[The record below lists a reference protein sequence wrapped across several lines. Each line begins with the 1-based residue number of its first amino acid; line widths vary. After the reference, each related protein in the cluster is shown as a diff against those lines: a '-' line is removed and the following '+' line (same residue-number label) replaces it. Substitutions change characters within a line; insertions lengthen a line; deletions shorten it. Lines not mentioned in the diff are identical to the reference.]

1 MHTAQHANGYQHIAG
16 AVRQAINL
24 WRQRLGMPH
33 LAVLAGG
40 LLVAPTA
47 LGLPTGQQVVAGTV
61 STSTPVAGS
70 LLINQT
76 SQTAILNWQSFSI
89 AAGEKVQFLQPNA
102 ASVALNRVLG
112 NDPSRIFGS
121 LSANG
126 QVFLLNPNGVLF
138 APGSRIDTGALVAS
152 TQSLSDAD
160 FMAGRYQFIG
170 AGNGEVRNQGSITAL
185 PGGYVLLSGREVS
198 NDGDISAPRGSVG
211 LLSGD
216 RVTMDRAGDGMV
228 RFSVDAAAVDARVR
242 NAGRITADGGRIA
255 LLASA
260 VDGALAT
267 VVNQSGQLRANS
279 ISEANGIITLG
290 GGQSGTVSVTGS
302 VSAVGDD
309 AGEQGGQIRVLG
321 DRVGLFAGASLDAT
335 GTAGGGQV
343 LVGGN
348 LQGRGPEQNAS
359 YTYVD
364 AAARIDVSATAA
376 GNGGTAILW
385 SDRGTQ
391 FAGSVD
397 ARGGAAGGN
406 GGFVEVSGRDHLS
419 FAGTSDRSAVAGRAG
434 TLLLDPT
441 NLTIDNSGDSNIN
454 AVTPFAPTAAPSV
467 LTWNSIKSSL
477 AGGNVVVTTA
487 GTPESGEAGD
497 ITVAAASGDLT
508 SSNSLTLRAAGSLGS
523 INVNAAITNSGA
535 GALSLEA
542 DGGISLDSAITL
554 SGNLSL
560 ATQGALTQSAPLNVG
575 GTTTLTGG
583 AQSLLLTNAGNLFVG
598 AVSASGSNIS
608 LRDSG
613 ALKLG
618 TWITSGNVS
627 LNAGGALTQ
636 TGTLSIAGNTLIT
649 AVGNDVTLTNAGN
662 HFTGAVSVSGR
673 DVSLQDSAALV
684 LNTSN
689 ITGAATVRA
698 DGGLSQV
705 GAVLVS
711 GSTSIT
717 ATGQAVSLPNA
728 GNNFGGAL
736 SLAAKDVI
744 VTDSNALS
752 LGASFISG
760 DATVTAGGALTQ
772 TGALSVTGNTSITAT
787 GQTVTLTQAGN
798 DFSGTIGV
806 NAKDLSLTD
815 ANALALSA
823 STLSGNAT
831 LSAGGAVTQTGALVV
846 SGTTTVSASGQSV
859 ALSSS
864 ANDFGGAV
872 SVTAASL
879 SLRDA
884 SALVLGTATVGGN
897 LSLIAGGALSQTGVL
912 SVAGTTAITA
922 TGQNVSLTNVSNDFV
937 GAVSSTANTL
947 ALADS
952 NALVLG
958 ASTVGN
964 TLSVTTGGALTQSGA
979 LSVAGTSVIN
989 SVGQDVTL
997 NNAANDFTG
1006 AVSIAARNASLTD
1019 TNALSLGASTITGA
1033 AVALAGGALTQT
1045 GALTIS
1051 GAATVSASGGDLA
1064 LDNVGN
1070 DFQSTV
1076 SATGA
1081 AVSLRDANDL
1091 SLSALSSGANKA
1103 VAVHAGGLLTLPA
1116 ADINT
1121 GTANL
1126 TLVSGGSFAT
1136 RGALSGAALSL
1147 TAGSGITLS
1156 HDITTASTL
1165 TLATTDATI
1174 NQTAGAL
1181 RVGGATN
1188 VTTGTADASLTSANN
1203 DFVGTVSAT
1212 ARSLSLRDATAL
1224 TLGAST
1230 LTGSATLTSSGALTQ
1245 TGALSVA
1252 GTTTINATGQNVSL
1266 TNAGNSFT
1274 GAVATTAKDLT
1285 LTNAGALVLG
1295 TTGLSGNALVQAA
1308 GSLTQTGALSVSGT
1322 TGITAAGQNVTLANA
1337 ANDFGGAVVVS
1348 GKDVSLVDVSA
1359 LVLGASSI
1367 TGNAT
1372 LISGG
1377 AMTQTAALVVGG
1389 TTTITSTGQDVT
1401 LSNVANDFGG
1411 AVATAARD
1419 ASLRDINGL
1428 VLGTTA
1434 LSANATLVAGGSVT
1448 QTGVLTISGTTAIT
1462 ATGQNV
1468 LLANDGND
1476 FGSVV
1481 SVAGK
1486 DVSLRDV
1493 GALTLGASTV
1503 TGNAALVVGGALT
1516 QTGALTVTGTTG
1528 ITATGQDVLL
1538 GNAAND
1544 FGGAVSITGRDVTLR
1559 DATALLLGTNSVIGT
1574 AALTSGG
1581 ALTQSGALLVTGN
1594 TTVNA
1599 VGQDVTLTNA
1609 GNDFG
1614 GSVSVAGKSVGLRD
1628 VNALVL
1634 GASTISGDATM
1645 IANGAVTQTGAVTV
1659 AGATGITAT
1668 NQDVTLSNAGND
1680 FGAAV
1685 SVAAK
1690 DVSLRDATALSLGT
1704 STITGNAALVAG
1716 GAVTQTGALS
1726 IAGTTGISALGQDV
1740 TLALAGN
1747 EFGGVVSVSAKDAS
1761 LRDVSALALGASTI
1775 TGNAALTVAGALTQ
1789 TGALSVSGTT
1799 AISAT
1804 GYDVTLDTVGNDF
1817 GGAVSANANVLRLRD
1832 ANALMLGATNVTS
1845 NATVVAG
1852 GAVTQIAAMTVAGNT
1867 TVTATGQDIT
1877 LVNVGNDFI
1886 GTVTAAGNNISLRD
1900 ANGLALAAT
1909 TAAGN
1914 LTLVAG
1920 GAVTQSAA
1928 LSVAGTTGITAAGQ
1942 DVTLA
1947 NDGNDFS
1954 GAVSVSAKDVSLRD
1968 STALTLGLS
1977 AVTGNLAL
1985 QSAGP
1990 LTQTAQLTVAG
2001 TSMLNSGAADLL
2013 LDNAGNDFQGSV
2025 SAVGGAVSLRDATA
2039 LTVSSLASAPNKSVT
2054 LRAGGLLSLP
2064 ATAINT
2070 GSADLTLTSGTI
2082 LLTTTALSGN
2092 AVSLSGSTGISLG
2105 NSVSA
2110 GSTLRLT
2117 SADAAISQ
2125 SGGSITA
2132 VGATAI
2138 SAGTGT
2144 VTLASA
2150 GNDFGGAVAVT
2161 ARDLNLRDANA
2172 LTLGPSTLSG
2182 NTTLAAG
2189 GAITQIGAL
2198 LIAGTTAVSAAG
2210 QDVALTSAGN
2220 DFVGAIS
2227 IVGKDVSLRDAN
2239 ALALG
2244 ASAIG
2249 GNLTLASGGA
2259 LTQTG
2264 ALAVAGTTAISS
2276 AGQNVT
2282 LDNAGNDFNGA
2293 LGVVGKDVNL
2303 RDASG
2308 LTLSASNVTGTL
2320 GVLTGGA
2327 VAQSGALSVA
2337 GTTAVNAAGQNITL
2351 DNAAN
2356 DFIGAL
2362 SVNGK
2367 EVSLR
2372 DVTALTLGASTISGA
2387 ATLTSG
2393 SALTQTGTLT
2403 VNGTTTVNAGGQ
2415 SVTLDNA
2422 NNEFI
2427 GALAVTAKDT
2437 SLRDATALVLGTS
2450 VLSGNANI
2458 TTGGA
2463 LTQSGDLTV
2472 AGVTTISATGN
2483 SVTLDN
2489 VGNDFAGAVS
2499 LSAKD
2504 ATLRD
2509 ATALVLGS
2517 SMLTGAATV
2526 TAGGPL
2532 TQNAAVVI
2540 AGKTL
2545 LSSAGDITLDNAA
2558 NDFQSTV
2565 GATGAAIALRDANA
2579 LSVSAI
2585 GNGTNKAV
2593 TLRAGGLLTL
2603 PAQSINTGTADLI
2616 LTSGAALATTG
2627 AMTGANIALTGASGI
2642 TLAHDI
2648 SATGTLGLTTNNAAV
2663 NQTAGNVRVIGISTV
2678 AAGTGAVTL
2687 ANVGNDFVG
2696 AVGVTGST
2704 LTLRDAS
2711 TLVLGP
2717 TALSG
2722 SANLIAVGPI
2732 TQTAAM
2738 TVAGMTTVT
2747 ATGQVI
2753 TLNNTGNDFGG
2764 AVTATGSAV
2773 ALADKNALTATVNST
2788 DASFVTGGA
2797 LVLTVFNQAGQ
2808 DKAGL
2813 GRVDIDTADNSL
2825 TWTQNGYSGRTLN
2838 NNNVGTVLT
2847 ASGAAGRAFTLS
2859 PLTEVVN
2866 FFPYSSNESRFRS
2879 MINTTNLAMLYNG
2892 VAWGSVLAAES
2903 SQLGGGAV
2911 QAWLAGLSSAYS
2923 GMLAGS
2929 YDPTGGSA
2937 LLGIDGLPQA
2947 QGQNSVEALMSHS
2960 ALASCGSSG
2969 QMTSTA
2975 PCAGGP

>member
-1 MHTAQHANGYQHIAG
+1 MHTAQHSNGYQHIAG
-16 AVRQAINL
+16 AVRQAINA

-40 LLVAPTA
+40 LLVAPAA
-47 LGLPTGQQVVAGTV
+47 LGLPTGQQVVAGSAT
-61 STSTPVAGS
+61 TSTPVAGS

-76 SQTAILNWQSFSI
+76 SQAAILNWQSFNI
-89 AAGEKVQFLQPNA
+89 AAGEKVQFLQPNS

-112 NDPSRIFGS
+112 NDASRIFGS
-121 LSANG
+121 LSSNG

-138 APGSRIDTGALVAS
+138 APGSRIDTGGLVVS
-152 TQSLSDAD
+152 TQSISDAD
-160 FMAGRYQFIG
+160 FMAGRYQFTG
-170 AGNGEVRNQGSITAL
+170 AANGEVRNQGSINAL
-185 PGGYVLLSGREVS
+185 PGGYVLLSGRQVS

-211 LLSGD
+211 LIAGE

-228 RFSVDAAAVDARVR
+228 RFSVDAAAVDARVA

-279 ISEANGIITLG
+279 ISETNGIITLG
-290 GGQSGTVSVTGS
+290 GGESGTVSVTGS
-302 VSAVGDD
+302 VTAAGDD

-321 DRVGLFAGASLDAT
+321 DRVGLFAGTALDAT

-348 LQGRGPEQNAS
+348 LQGKGPEQNAS
-359 YTYVD
+359 YAYVD
-364 AAARIDVSATAA
+364 TSARIDVSATAV
-376 GNGGTAILW
+376 GDGGKAIVW

-441 NLTIDNSGDSNIN
+441 NLTIDNSSDSNIN

-508 SSNSLTLRAAGSLGS
+508 SGNSLTLRAAGSLGS
-523 INVNAAITNSGA
+523 INVNAAITNTGA

-554 SGNLSL
+554 GGNLSL
-560 ATQGALTQSAPLNVG
+560 STQGALTQSAALSVS

-613 ALKLG
+613 ALQLG

-627 LNAGGALTQ
+627 LTAGGALTQ
-636 TGTLSIAGNTLIT
+636 TGTLSIAGNTTLT
-649 AVGNDVTLTNAGN
+649 AVGNDVTLTDSGN

-673 DVSLQDSAALV
+673 DVALRDSAALV

-711 GSTSIT
+711 GASSIT

-744 VTDSNALS
+744 VTDTNALS
-752 LGASFISG
+752 LGASVITG
-760 DATVTAGGALTQ
+760 NATVTAGGALTQ
-772 TGALSVTGNTSITAT
+772 TGMLSVTGNTAITAT
-787 GQTVTLTQAGN
+787 GQTVTLTHAGN
-798 DFSGTIGV
+798 DFSGTIAV
-806 NAKDLSLTD
+806 SAKDLGLAD

-823 STLSGNAT
+823 STLSGNANIT
-831 LSAGGAVTQTGALVV
+831 AGGAVTQTGALVV
-846 SGTTTVSASGQSV
+846 NGTTTVAASGQSV
-859 ALSSS
+859 ALSNS

-879 SLRDA
+879 SLRDT
-884 SALVLGTATVGGN
+884 SALILGTSTVGGN
-897 LSLIAGGALSQTGVL
+897 LSLIAGGALTQTGVL

-947 ALADS
+947 SLADA
-952 NALVLG
+952 NELVMG
-958 ASTVGN
+958 ASTIAN
-964 TLSVTTGGALTQSGA
+964 NLSVTTGGALTQSGA
-979 LSVAGTSVIN
+979 LSVAGTTAIN

-997 NNAANDFTG
+997 SNAANDFTG
-1006 AVSIAARNASLTD
+1006 AVAIAARNAGLSD
-1019 TNALSLGASTITGA
+1019 SNALSLGVSTVTGTASLT
-1033 AVALAGGALTQT
+1033 AGGSMSQT
-1045 GALTIS
+1045 GAVTVGGTATL
-1051 GAATVSASGGDLA
+1051 AANGGDLT
-1064 LDNVGN
+1064 LDNVAN
-1070 DFQSTV
+1070 DFQGAV
-1076 SATGA
+1076 SVTGA
-1081 AVSLRDANDL
+1081 SVSLRDANDL
-1091 SLSALSSGANKA
+1091 NLSALNSGANKA
-1103 VAVHAGGLLTLPA
+1103 VAVRAGGLLTLPA

-1121 GTANL
+1121 GTADL

-1136 RGALSGAALSL
+1136 RGSLSASALSL
-1147 TAGSGITLS
+1147 TAGNGITLA
-1156 HDITTASTL
+1156 HDITTVSTL
-1165 TLATTDATI
+1165 TLATTDAAI

-1181 RVGGATN
+1181 RVGGATS
-1188 VTTGTADASLTSANN
+1188 VITGTADASLTSANN
-1203 DFVGTVSAT
+1203 DFNGTVSAT
-1212 ARSLSLRDATAL
+1212 VRSLSLRDATAL

-1230 LTGSATLTSSGALTQ
+1230 LAGSATLTTGGALTQ
-1245 TGALSVA
+1245 SDVLSVA

-1266 TNAGNSFT
+1266 SNTSNSFT
-1274 GAVATTAKDLT
+1274 GAVATTAKDMT

-1295 TTGLSGNALVQAA
+1295 TTGLSGNAVVQAA
-1308 GSLTQTGALSVSGT
+1308 GAMTQTGAIVVAGT
-1322 TGITAAGQNVTLANA
+1322 TGISAAGQNVTLANA
-1337 ANDFGGAVVVS
+1337 ANDFGGAVAVS
-1348 GKDVSLVDVSA
+1348 GKDVSLADASA
-1359 LVLGASSI
+1359 LVLGASSV

-1372 LISGG
+1372 LSSGG
-1377 AMTQTAALVVGG
+1377 AMTQTAALIVGG

-1401 LSNVANDFGG
+1401 LSNAGNDFGG

-1462 ATGQNV
+1462 ATGQDV
-1468 LLANDGND
+1468 LLANAGND
-1476 FGSVV
+1476 FGSAV

-1493 GALTLGASTV
+1493 GSLALGASTV
-1503 TGNAALVVGGALT
+1503 TGNATLVVGGALT
-1516 QTGALTVTGTTG
+1516 QTGALTVAGTTG
-1528 ITATGQDVLL
+1528 VTATGQDVLL
-1538 GNAAND
+1538 GNGAND

-1574 AALTSGG
+1574 ATLTSGG
-1581 ALTQSGALLVTGN
+1581 ALTQSGALVVTGN
-1594 TTVNA
+1594 TTLNA
-1599 VGQDVTLTNA
+1599 VGQDVTLANA

-1614 GSVSVAGKSVGLRD
+1614 GFVSVAGKSVGLRD

-1634 GASTISGDATM
+1634 GASTISGDAT
-1645 IANGAVTQTGAVTV
+1645 IATAGAVTQTGAVTV
-1659 AGATGITAT
+1659 AGATDITAI
-1668 NQDVTLSNAGND
+1668 NQDVTLSNAAND

-1704 STITGNAALVAG
+1704 STISGNAALVAG

-1726 IAGTTGISALGQDV
+1726 VAGTTGVTALGQNV

-1747 EFGGVVSVSAKDAS
+1747 EFGGLVNLTARDVT
-1761 LRDVSALALGASTI
+1761 LRDAGALSLGASTI
-1775 TGNAALTVAGALTQ
+1775 TGNAALTVGGALTQ
-1789 TGALSVSGTT
+1789 TGALVVTGTT
-1799 AISAT
+1799 GISAT
-1804 GYDVTLDTVGNDF
+1804 GYDVTLDTAGNDF

-1832 ANALMLGATNVTS
+1832 ANALTLGATNVTS

-1852 GAVTQIAAMTVAGNT
+1852 GAVTQSAAMTVAGNT
-1867 TVTATGQDIT
+1867 TLTATGQDIT
-1877 LVNVGNDFI
+1877 LANVGNDFI
-1886 GTVTAAGNNISLRD
+1886 GTVAVAGNNISLRD
-1900 ANGLALAAT
+1900 ANGLALGASS
-1909 TAAGN
+1909 AAGN

-1920 GAVTQSAA
+1920 GSVTQSAA
-1928 LSVAGTTGITAAGQ
+1928 ITATGTTVITAAGH

-1947 NDGNDFS
+1947 NAENDF
-1954 GAVSVSAKDVSLRD
+1954 GAAVSVSAKDLALRD
-1968 STALTLGLS
+1968 SNALTLGLS

-2070 GSADLTLTSGTI
+2070 GSADLTLTSGTT
-2082 LLTTTALSGN
+2082 LLTTNALSGN
-2092 AVSLSGSTGISLG
+2092 AVFLSGSTGISLG

-2132 VGATAI
+2132 VGATTI

-2172 LTLGPSTLSG
+2172 LTLGASTLSG

-2189 GAITQIGAL
+2189 GAITQTGVL
-2198 LIAGTTAVSAAG
+2198 VIAGTTAVSAAG
-2210 QDVALTSAGN
+2210 QDVALNSAEN

-2259 LTQTG
+2259 LTQAG
-2264 ALAVAGTTAISS
+2264 ALTVAGTTVI
-2276 AGQNVT
+2276 
-2282 LDNAGNDFNGA
+2282 NGA
-2293 LGVVGKDVNL
+2293 LGVAGKDVNL

-2308 LTLSASNVTGTL
+2308 LTLSASSVAGSL
-2320 GVLTGGA
+2320 GLLTGGA
-2327 VAQSGALSVA
+2327 VTQSGALSVA

-2356 DFIGAL
+2356 EFIGAL
-2362 SVNGK
+2362 TVNGK
-2367 EVSLR
+2367 DVSLR
-2372 DVTALTLGASTISGA
+2372 DATALTLGASTISGA

-2393 SALTQTGTLT
+2393 SALTQTGALT
-2403 VNGTTTVNAGGQ
+2403 VSGTTTVNAADQ

-2422 NNEFI
+2422 NNEFV
-2427 GALAVTAKDT
+2427 GALAVTAKDA
-2437 SLRDATALVLGTS
+2437 SLRDGTAMVLGAS

-2472 AGVTTISATGN
+2472 AGTTTITASGN
-2483 SVTLDN
+2483 SVTLAN
-2489 VGNDFAGAVS
+2489 AGNDFTGAVS

-2504 ATLRD
+2504 AAVRD
-2509 ATALVLGS
+2509 ATALVLGAS
-2517 SMLTGAATV
+2517 TLTGATTV

-2532 TQNAAVVI
+2532 TQSGALSV
-2540 AGKTL
+2540 AGPATL
-2545 LSSAGDITLDNAA
+2545 TATGDITLDNAA
-2558 NDFQSTV
+2558 NDFQGAV
-2565 GATGAAIALRDANA
+2565 GAAGAAIALRDVNA
-2579 LSVSAI
+2579 LSVSSI
-2585 GNGTNKAV
+2585 TNGTNKAV
-2593 TLRAGGLLTL
+2593 TLRAGGLLSL
-2603 PAQSINTGTADLI
+2603 PVQSLNTGTADLT
-2616 LTSGAALATTG
+2616 LGSGAALVTTG

-2642 TLAHDI
+2642 TLAHDM
-2648 SATGTLGLTTNNAAV
+2648 STTGTLGLTTTNAAV
-2663 NQTAGNVRVIGISTV
+2663 NQTAGSLRILGASTV

-2696 AVGVTGST
+2696 AVGVTGSS
-2704 LTLRDAS
+2704 LSLRDVS

-2717 TALSG
+2717 STLSG
-2722 SANLIAVGPI
+2722 NANVIAGGPLTQSAAVTVGGTTI
-2732 TQTAAM
+2732 LSALGQT
-2738 TVAGMTTVT
+2738 
-2747 ATGQVI
+2747 I
-2753 TLNNTGNDFGG
+2753 TLNNSGNDFGG

-2773 ALADKNALTATVNST
+2773 ALVDKNALTATVSST
-2788 DASFVTGGA
+2788 DASFVTGGP
-2797 LVLTVFNQAGQ
+2797 LVLSVFNQAGQ

-2813 GRVDIDTADNSL
+2813 GRVDIDTAGNTL

-2847 ASGAAGRAFTLS
+2847 VSGAAGRAFKLS
-2859 PLTEVVN
+2859 PLTAVVN
-2866 FFPYSSNESRFRS
+2866 FYPYSPYETRFRG
-2879 MINTTNLAMLYNG
+2879 MIDTTNMAMLYNG
-2892 VAWGSVLAAES
+2892 VPWGTVMAADS
-2903 SQLGGGAV
+2903 TQLGGGAT
-2911 QAWLAGLSSAYS
+2911 QTWLAGLKAAANGSLAGGYS
-2923 GMLAGS
+2923 GTGS
-2929 YDPTGGSA
+2929 QS
-2937 LLGIDGLPQA
+2937 LLGLDGLNFPLA
-2947 QGQNSVEALMSHS
+2947 TGQNSVEGVMGYP
-2960 ALASCGSSG
+2960 ALATCAANS
-2969 QMTSTA
+2969 QTVAAA
-2975 PCAGGP
+2975 PCPTVQ